1 MNVYREQGNVALA
14 IRYVVP
20 QVPTIPELGLP
31 PIVTR
36 LADEHDGLVLV
47 TGSTGSG
54 KSTTLAS
61 MISHI
66 NRTRDAHVVTIEDP
80 VEYRH
85 IERRCHH
92 QSAGDR
98 PGHRELPH
106 RAQDGAAPGPRRDP
120 DRRDA

>member
-14 IRYVVP
+14 IRYVLP
-20 QVPTIPELGLP
+20 QVPSVAELRLP
-31 PIVTR
+31 PIVSR

-85 IERRCHH
+85 TERAVPH
-92 QSAGDR
+92 QPA
-98 PGHRELPH
+98 
-106 RAQDGAAPGPRRDP
+106 
-120 DRRDA
+120 